1 MRQDHLIFLALVI
14 AAAVVLGTTFGI
26 VNAYKDIKTLPE
38 VRTLPAHKSPAQDKS
53 SDQKTQT
60 QASPRETTSLAILVT
75 GDEMDSSSSMI
86 LTMTETAELREML
99 NELGYDATNITGA
112 IQTFQKNNGIQ
123 KSGQLDQV
131 TIDKMIK
138 QVTLKKVKTLAR

>member
-60 QASPRETTSLAILVT
+60 QASPRETSSLAILVT
-75 GDEMDSSSSMI
+75 GDDMDSSSSMI

-112 IQTFQKNNGIQ
+112 IQTFQENNGIQ

>member
-75 GDEMDSSSSMI
+75 GDDMDSSSSMI

>member
-1 MRQDHLIFLALVI
+1 MV
-14 AAAVVLGTTFGI
+14 AV
-26 VNAYKDIKTLPE
+26 
-38 VRTLPAHKSPAQDKS
+38 
-53 SDQKTQT
+53 TQ
-60 QASPRETTSLAILVT
+60 S
-75 GDEMDSSSSMI
+75 EMGSSSSVI
-86 LTMTETAELREML
+86 LTRTETAELRTML
-99 NELGYDATNITGA
+99 SELGYDATDIANA

>member
-60 QASPRETTSLAILVT
+60 QASPRETSSLAILVT

-112 IQTFQKNNGIQ
+112 IQTFQENNGIQ